1 MIRFDWIEKWADY
14 SPNKIAVKEY
24 ETNRTLTYAELNRVA
39 NFLAAKF
46 IHELGI
52 QPKDRIVVI
61 AENSIEHI
69 VLFSV
74 CQKIGTILVPLN
86 YRLAQ
91 RELDYQIQN
100 SDPSIIIIEEKF
112 EEKIKGLESIKKV
125 KKIISLKELSR
136 IIEEEKSFEHKVS
149 VKVYLNEDDPI
160 FILYT
165 SGTTGLPKGA
175 LYTHR
180 MLVWNSFNT
189 SMRLDLTSEDLSV
202 SCTPMFHTGGWNVI
216 PTPFLHR
223 GAYVCLMKKFDPD
236 IILQLLEKEKA
247 TMFMAVPTMLSM
259 MAQSQYF
266 EKTNLSS
273 VKFFIIGGEPMPL
286 PLIELWHRKGVP
298 IRQGYGLTEVGPSVT
313 SLHQDDAVRKMGSI
327 GKINFYIYHRV
338 VDENGNDVKQGEVGE
353 LILKGPSVTIGY
365 WRDEEATKE
374 SIKNGWFYTGDL
386 VKEDEEGFL
395 YIVDRKK
402 NMFISGGENVYPA
415 EIEKFLYTHPSVKEI
430 SVIGVPDEK
439 WGEVGKAFIVV
450 KEGKKLSAKEILE
463 YCEGNLAKYKIPK
476 YIEFVNEIPK
486 TDTGKIDKKK
496 LLALHNKS
504 IIKNKN

>member
-14 SPNKIAVKEY
+14 SPSKIAVKEY

-39 NFLAAKF
+39 NFLATKF
-46 IHELGI
+46 SHELDI
-52 QPKDRIVVI
+52 QPKDRIVVL

-69 VLFSV
+69 VLFSI

-149 VKVYLNEDDPI
+149 VKVYINEDDPI

-189 SMRLDLTSEDLSV
+189 SMRLDLTSEDRSV

-223 GAYVCLMKKFDPD
+223 GAYV
-236 IILQLLEKEKA
+236 
-247 TMFMAVPTMLSM
+247 
-259 MAQSQYF
+259 
-266 EKTNLSS
+266 
-273 VKFFIIGGEPMPL
+273 
-286 PLIELWHRKGVP
+286 
-298 IRQGYGLTEVGPSVT
+298 
-313 SLHQDDAVRKMGSI
+313 
-327 GKINFYIYHRV
+327 
-338 VDENGNDVKQGEVGE
+338 
-353 LILKGPSVTIGY
+353 
-365 WRDEEATKE
+365 
-374 SIKNGWFYTGDL
+374 
-386 VKEDEEGFL
+386 
-395 YIVDRKK
+395 
-402 NMFISGGENVYPA
+402 
-415 EIEKFLYTHPSVKEI
+415 
-430 SVIGVPDEK
+430 
-439 WGEVGKAFIVV
+439 
-450 KEGKKLSAKEILE
+450 
-463 YCEGNLAKYKIPK
+463 
-476 YIEFVNEIPK
+476 
-486 TDTGKIDKKK
+486 
-496 LLALHNKS
+496 
-504 IIKNKN
+504 

>member
-1 MIRFDWIEKWADY
+1 M
-14 SPNKIAVKEY
+14 
-24 ETNRTLTYAELNRVA
+24 
-39 NFLAAKF
+39 
-46 IHELGI
+46 
-52 QPKDRIVVI
+52 
-61 AENSIEHI
+61 
-69 VLFSV
+69 
-74 CQKIGTILVPLN
+74 
-86 YRLAQ
+86 
-91 RELDYQIQN
+91 
-100 SDPSIIIIEEKF
+100 
-112 EEKIKGLESIKKV
+112 
-125 KKIISLKELSR
+125 
-136 IIEEEKSFEHKVS
+136 
-149 VKVYLNEDDPI
+149 
-160 FILYT
+160 
-165 SGTTGLPKGA
+165 
-175 LYTHR
+175 
-180 MLVWNSFNT
+180 
-189 SMRLDLTSEDLSV
+189 
-202 SCTPMFHTGGWNVI
+202 
-216 PTPFLHR
+216 
-223 GAYVCLMKKFDPD
+223 
-236 IILQLLEKEKA
+236 
-247 TMFMAVPTMLSM
+247 
-259 MAQSQYF
+259 
-266 EKTNLSS
+266 
-273 VKFFIIGGEPMPL
+273 
-286 PLIELWHRKGVP
+286 
-298 IRQGYGLTEVGPSVT
+298 TEVGPSVT

-395 YIVDRKK
+395 FIVDRKK

-496 LLALHNKS
+496 LLELHNKS

>member
-1 MIRFDWIEKWADY
+1 
-14 SPNKIAVKEY
+14 
-24 ETNRTLTYAELNRVA
+24 
-39 NFLAAKF
+39 
-46 IHELGI
+46 
-52 QPKDRIVVI
+52 
-61 AENSIEHI
+61 
-69 VLFSV
+69 
-74 CQKIGTILVPLN
+74 
-86 YRLAQ
+86 
-91 RELDYQIQN
+91 
-100 SDPSIIIIEEKF
+100 
-112 EEKIKGLESIKKV
+112 
-125 KKIISLKELSR
+125 
-136 IIEEEKSFEHKVS
+136 
-149 VKVYLNEDDPI
+149 
-160 FILYT
+160 
-165 SGTTGLPKGA
+165 
-175 LYTHR
+175 
-180 MLVWNSFNT
+180 
-189 SMRLDLTSEDLSV
+189 
-202 SCTPMFHTGGWNVI
+202 
-216 PTPFLHR
+216 
-223 GAYVCLMKKFDPD
+223 MKKFDPD

-395 YIVDRKK
+395 FIVDRKK

-496 LLALHNKS
+496 LLELHNKS